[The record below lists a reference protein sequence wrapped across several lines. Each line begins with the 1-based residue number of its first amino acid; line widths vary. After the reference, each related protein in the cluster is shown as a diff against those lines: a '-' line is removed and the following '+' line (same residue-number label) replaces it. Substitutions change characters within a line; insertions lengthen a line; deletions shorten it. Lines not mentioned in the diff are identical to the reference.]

1 MNCHHCHSDEL
12 ILSLK
17 QELNAK
23 NHQLQR
29 LELDI
34 QTLNQK
40 YVAEIERVGNVQHE
54 KDMVEHELEDL
65 SRKLFEEAN
74 AMVAIEK
81 RARWQVENELKQ
93 TQEHLLAE
101 QTQLHELRLK
111 LTTADDETVDL
122 QQYQSRMKK
131 KSCSNMRAQLDLE
144 ELHGL
149 NRDSANHVIKH
160 EKEDPSQQQQQQQQ
174 PRTISM
180 PPTPSTSNHTIKKEG
195 SALDSAQLQVF
206 CDYTIA
212 ASKQSLSVKK
222 LNQTQFMKHCLS
234 EDIEPCLR
242 FGPQSKLSI
251 KKMIDYLS
259 RQPCFIE
266 HITSFNMNATP
277 PIMPVQAQQSKPIW
291 ERFSSNSSTT
301 RNIVVSNACSA
312 CGRTADPGNSKSVLL
327 NYRFKL
333 DENENWLP
341 IDQYCRDRLVAVC
354 EFFVFIRNIQM
365 GLYSDRTIEDLYTE
379 NIRLRLQMFYS
390 RVGALPVVM
399 DDLGLDPNQIG
410 KATPPSSIHKEGEED
425 EDTEEEEDEGDVYLS
440 DASLCTTGPNTPEP
454 HPSSPSIWT
463 LDSST
468 TKNDNNI
475 QTITLK

>member
-1 MNCHHCHSDEL
+1 MNCHHCQSDEL
-12 ILSLK
+12 ILSLR
-17 QELNAK
+17 QELSTK

-29 LELDI
+29 MELDL
-34 QTLNQK
+34 QTMNQK

-54 KDMVEHELEDL
+54 KDMVEHELEEL

-81 RARWQVENELKQ
+81 RARWQVENELRQ

-111 LTTADDETVDL
+111 LTTADDETASIEHVAK
-122 QQYQSRMKK
+122 KK
-131 KSCSNMRAQLDLE
+131 KSCSNMRAQMDLQ

-149 NRDSANHVIKH
+149 KRASANHALKYTQG
-160 EKEDPSQQQQQQQQ
+160 PQRQ
-174 PRTISM
+174 PQEQRTISM
-180 PPTPSTSNHTIKKEG
+180 PPTPSTSNHAIKKEP
-195 SALDSAQLQVF
+195 STLDGVQLQLF
-206 CDYTIA
+206 QEYTIA
-212 ASKQSLSVKK
+212 SSKQLLSPKK
-222 LNQTQFMKHCLS
+222 LNQTPFMKHCLS

-251 KKMIDYLS
+251 KKMIDHLS

-266 HITSFNMNATP
+266 HVTSFNMNATP
-277 PIMPVQAQQSKPIW
+277 PAAAPAPQQSKPLW
-291 ERFSSNSSTT
+291 GRFTSSPSTSTTTSSN
-301 RNIVVSNACSA
+301 RNNIIVSNACSA
-312 CGRTADPGNSKSVLL
+312 CARPADPGNSQSVLL

-365 GLYSDRTIEDLYTE
+365 GLYSDRSIEDLYTE

-390 RVGALPVVM
+390 R
-399 DDLGLDPNQIG
+399 
-410 KATPPSSIHKEGEED
+410 
-425 EDTEEEEDEGDVYLS
+425 
-440 DASLCTTGPNTPEP
+440 
-454 HPSSPSIWT
+454 
-463 LDSST
+463 
-468 TKNDNNI
+468 
-475 QTITLK
+475 

>member
-1 MNCHHCHSDEL
+1 MNCHHCQSDEL
-12 ILSLK
+12 ILSLR
-17 QELNAK
+17 QELCTK

-29 LELDI
+29 MELDL

-54 KDMVEHELEDL
+54 KDMVEHELEEL

-81 RARWQVENELKQ
+81 RARWQVENELRQ

-111 LTTADDETVDL
+111 LTTADDETGSSSMEHVAAA
-122 QQYQSRMKK
+122 RKK
-131 KSCSNMRAQLDLE
+131 KSCSNMRAQMDLQA
-144 ELHGL
+144 LHGL
-149 NRDSANHVIKH
+149 KRASANHALKYT
-160 EKEDPSQQQQQQQQ
+160 QRQ
-174 PRTISM
+174 PHRHQEQRTISM
-180 PPTPSTSNHTIKKEG
+180 PPTPSTSNHAIKKEP
-195 SALDSAQLQVF
+195 STLDGVQLQLF
-206 CDYTIA
+206 QEYTIA
-212 ASKQSLSVKK
+212 SSKQLLTPKK
-222 LNQTQFMKHCLS
+222 LNQTPFMKHCLS

-266 HITSFNMNATP
+266 HVTSFNMNATP
-277 PIMPVQAQQSKPIW
+277 PAAPAAPAPQQSKPLW
-291 ERFSSNSSTT
+291 GRFTSSPSTSTSTSSSSS
-301 RNIVVSNACSA
+301 RNNIIVSNACSA
-312 CGRTADPGNSKSVLL
+312 CARPADPGNSQSVLL

-365 GLYSDRTIEDLYTE
+365 GLYSDRSIEDLYTE

-390 RVGALPVVM
+390 R
-399 DDLGLDPNQIG
+399 
-410 KATPPSSIHKEGEED
+410 
-425 EDTEEEEDEGDVYLS
+425 
-440 DASLCTTGPNTPEP
+440 
-454 HPSSPSIWT
+454 
-463 LDSST
+463 
-468 TKNDNNI
+468 
-475 QTITLK
+475 

>member
-12 ILSLK
+12 ILSLR
-17 QELNAK
+17 QELNTK

-29 LELDI
+29 MELDL

-54 KDMVEHELEDL
+54 KDMVEHELEEL

-81 RARWQVENELKQ
+81 RARWQVENELRQ

-111 LTTADDETVDL
+111 LTTADDETASIEHHVAK
-122 QQYQSRMKK
+122 KK
-131 KSCSNMRAQLDLE
+131 KSCSNMRAQMDLQ

-149 NRDSANHVIKH
+149 KRASANHALKYT
-160 EKEDPSQQQQQQQQ
+160 QQQQQQHQEQ
-174 PRTISM
+174 RTISM
-180 PPTPSTSNHTIKKEG
+180 PPTPSTSNHAIKKEP
-195 SALDSAQLQVF
+195 STLDGVQLQLF
-206 CDYTIA
+206 QEYTIA
-212 ASKQSLSVKK
+212 SSKQLLSPKK
-222 LNQTQFMKHCLS
+222 LNQTPFMKHCLS

-266 HITSFNMNATP
+266 HVTSFNVNATP
-277 PIMPVQAQQSKPIW
+277 PAAAVPPPAPIQQSKPLW
-291 ERFSSNSSTT
+291 GRFTSSSSSPSTST
-301 RNIVVSNACSA
+301 STSNRNNIIVSNACSA
-312 CGRTADPGNSKSVLL
+312 CARPADPGNSQSVLL
-327 NYRFKL
+327 NYRFRL

-365 GLYSDRTIEDLYTE
+365 GLYSDRSIEDLYTE

-390 RVGALPVVM
+390 RMGALPVVM
-399 DDLGLDPNQIG
+399 DDLGLDPDQIG
-410 KATPPSSIHKEGEED
+410 KATLPSHHQTHNEED
-425 EDTEEEEDEGDVYLS
+425 EEEEEDVYLS
-440 DASLCTTGPNTPEP
+440 DASLSTGPHTPEP
-454 HPSSPSIWT
+454 HSTSPIA
-463 LDSST
+463 
-468 TKNDNNI
+468 KV
-475 QTITLK
+475 

>member
-1 MNCHHCHSDEL
+1 MNCHHCHSDEI

-17 QELNAK
+17 QELNTK

-29 LELDI
+29 LELDL

-81 RARWQVENELKQ
+81 RARWQVENELRQ

-111 LTTADDETVDL
+111 LTTADDETVEL
-122 QQYQSRMKK
+122 QENKSRMKK
-131 KSCSNMRAQLDLE
+131 KSCSNMRAQMDLE

-149 NRDSANHVIKH
+149 KRASANHVLKYK
-160 EKEDPSQQQQQQQQ
+160 KEQQQQQQQQ
-174 PRTISM
+174 QRTISM
-180 PPTPSTSNHTIKKEG
+180 PPTPSTSNHAIKKEPSTIDG
-195 SALDSAQLQVF
+195 IQLEVF
-206 CDYTIA
+206 REYTIA
-212 ASKQSLSVKK
+212 SSKQLLTIKK

-266 HITSFNMNATP
+266 HVTSFNTNATP
-277 PIMPVQAQQSKPIW
+277 PAPTQSQQSKPIW
-291 ERFSSNSSTT
+291 ERFGGGGSNSSST
-301 RNIVVSNACSA
+301 RNIIVSNACSA
-312 CGRTADPGNSKSVLL
+312 CGRSADPGNSQSVLL
-327 NYRFKL
+327 NYRFRL

-365 GLYSDRTIEDLYTE
+365 GLYSDRSIEDLYTE

-390 RVGALPVVM
+390 R
-399 DDLGLDPNQIG
+399 
-410 KATPPSSIHKEGEED
+410 
-425 EDTEEEEDEGDVYLS
+425 
-440 DASLCTTGPNTPEP
+440 
-454 HPSSPSIWT
+454 
-463 LDSST
+463 
-468 TKNDNNI
+468 
-475 QTITLK
+475 

>member
-1 MNCHHCHSDEL
+1 MNCHHCHSDEI
-12 ILSLK
+12 ILSLR
-17 QELNAK
+17 QELSTK
-23 NHQLQR
+23 NYQLQR
-29 LELDI
+29 MELDL

-54 KDMVEHELEDL
+54 KDMVEHELEEL

-81 RARWQVENELKQ
+81 RARWQVENELRQ
-93 TQEHLLAE
+93 TKEHLLAE

-111 LTTADDETVDL
+111 LTTADDETVA
-122 QQYQSRMKK
+122 SEHVAKKK
-131 KSCSNMRAQLDLE
+131 KSCSNMRAQMDLQ

-149 NRDSANHVIKH
+149 KRASANHALKYT
-160 EKEDPSQQQQQQQQ
+160 QQKQ
-174 PRTISM
+174 PHQEQRTISM
-180 PPTPSTSNHTIKKEG
+180 PPTPSTSNHAIKKEPSTIDG
-195 SALDSAQLQVF
+195 VQLQLF
-206 CDYTIA
+206 HEYTIA
-212 ASKQSLSVKK
+212 SSKQLLSPKK
-222 LNQTQFMKHCLS
+222 LNQTPFMKHCLS

-266 HITSFNMNATP
+266 HVTSFNMNATP
-277 PIMPVQAQQSKPIW
+277 PPPQPVQSKPLW
-291 ERFSSNSSTT
+291 ERFNSTANAN
-301 RNIVVSNACSA
+301 RNNIIVSNACSA
-312 CGRTADPGNSKSVLL
+312 CARPADPGNSQSVLL
-327 NYRFKL
+327 NYRFRL

-365 GLYSDRTIEDLYTE
+365 GLYSDRSIEDLYTE

-390 RVGALPVVM
+390 RMGALPVVM
-399 DDLGLDPNQIG
+399 DDLGLDPDQIG
-410 KATPPSSIHKEGEED
+410 KATLPNHHQIHN
-425 EDTEEEEDEGDVYLS
+425 EEEEEEEVEDVYLS
-440 DASLCTTGPNTPEP
+440 DASLSTGPNTPEP
-454 HPSSPSIWT
+454 HSASPTVWT

-468 TKNDNNI
+468 TATTTHNNHGNA
-475 QTITLK
+475 TAATTTK